1 MVCRDALDGK
11 IKLPGLDPG
20 IHGDA
25 AIHES
30 AEIEGPCFIGA
41 DAVVGKGAKMGAHSV
56 IGTGARVGE
65 YASIKRGVLW
75 REAQLLSGAE
85 AGCVLAR
92 GAVLVGECP
101 WFENCVLVA
110 GAAVGRA
117 GDLMPAFRM
126 PARRSR
132 RHHPDANVSWAGQT
146 KPQLSDG
153 QMRTK
158 GPM

>member
-11 IKLPGLDPG
+11 IKLPGLEPG

-30 AEIEGPCFIGA
+30 AEIVGPCFIGA
-41 DAVVGKGAKMGAHSV
+41 DAVVGKGAKVGAHSV

-85 AGCVLAR
+85 ARGCVLAR
-92 GAVLVGECP
+92 GAVLGVCAS
-101 WFENCVLVA
+101 CV
-110 GAAVGRA
+110 
-117 GDLMPAFRM
+117 
-126 PARRSR
+126 
-132 RHHPDANVSWAGQT
+132 
-146 KPQLSDG
+146 
-153 QMRTK
+153 
-158 GPM
+158 